1 MNYLNKKNACDRCH
15 SLKQVCIGVNPCENC
30 SKLNNLCTF
39 CREKIK
45 IGRPPKIRKGD
56 LDKTKAKGSQKSR
69 KSYSHSGCSNCKRKK
84 KKCDEKWPVCGNCN
98 RLNLECSGEMITTG
112 IKEINTTTELKTD
125 NYSFILNEIF
135 NPVEDKEIVSNDFS
149 SFFSPGPESIFTE
162 KEKMFLNSLLKSP
175 NDQFDSPQK
184 CSPVSHIDSNSYDY
198 EYERKILL
206 LNCMEETYNLP
217 NIEAELLKYFITIV
231 SPVLF
236 ADKTTASFLKAVI
249 PISLVDKRVRYPI
262 LSISA
267 SHRANSAIEFN
278 FQYNREKVVFR
289 AKAQSTFMNEY
300 MDFYN
305 EVENILLSI
314 LLLAVGEIFEGT
326 SLLWGVALEKAG
338 SLIKSVGGL
347 KKVTLIS
354 PLSSQL
360 FCYLD
365 LISSLS
371 TCSSPFI
378 EQKDN
383 KDNHIDYDEN
393 YIETLLN
400 SKFGFRFGIAGE
412 IFKII
417 GNISTLASLR
427 VNRYKNESLKLQ
439 FDSLANLIEM
449 KLQKWSPPLDRV
461 AGAYHLNKNEGR
473 LILPAFTLSLQWSAF
488 LRLHQIKDG
497 YDRKDSRAKAC
508 LDNIISSMK
517 VIEINTDLESSLMFP
532 LIMAGSVAHKNEDRL
547 YILSRISTIKQ
558 RLRFSYIGEF
568 EKLLRQVWNSE
579 DNDQVNW
586 AKIRYFQFPGL
597 VMF

>member
-1 MNYLNKKNACDRCH
+1 MNYLNKKKACDRCH
-15 SLKQVCIGVNPCENC
+15 SLKQVCIGINPCENC

-56 LDKTKAKGSQKSR
+56 LDKTKAKDSQRSR
-69 KSYSHSGCSNCKRKK
+69 KSYSHSGCSNCKKKK
-84 KKCDEKWPVCGNCN
+84 KKCDEKWPVCGNCK
-98 RLNLECSGEMITTG
+98 RLNLECSGEIITTAG
-112 IKEINTTTELKTD
+112 IKEINTPIK
-125 NYSFILNEIF
+125 IMNEIF
-135 NPVEDKEIVSNDFS
+135 NRVEYEENISNFS
-149 SFFSPGPESIFTE
+149 SCFSAGPESIFTE

-175 NDQFDSPQK
+175 NDQFYSSQK
-184 CSPVSHIDSNSYDY
+184 SFPVSHIDSNAYDY
-198 EYERKILL
+198 EYERNTLL
-206 LNCMEETYNLP
+206 LSCMEETYNLP
-217 NIEAELLKYFITIV
+217 NIEAELLKYFIVVV

-267 SHRANSAIEFN
+267 SHRANSAIGSN
-278 FQYNREKVVFR
+278 FHYNRERVVFR

-300 MDFYN
+300 MDFCN
-305 EVENILLSI
+305 EVEIILLGI

-326 SLLWGVALEKAG
+326 SLLWSIALEKAG
-338 SLIKSVGGL
+338 SLIKSMGGL

-378 EQKDN
+378 EQVDN

-400 SKFGFRFGIAGE
+400 SKFGFKFGIAGE

-427 VNRYKNESLKLQ
+427 INRYNNESLKQQ

-461 AGAYHLNKNEGR
+461 ASTYHLNKDEGS
-473 LILPAFTLSLQWSAF
+473 LILPAFTLSLQWSTF

-497 YDRKDSRAKAC
+497 YNRKDFRSKAC
-508 LDNIISSMK
+508 LDNIISSMRI
-517 VIEINTDLESSLMFP
+517 IEEDTDLESSLMFP
-532 LIMAGSVAHKNEDRL
+532 LIMAGSVAYKNEDRV
-547 YILSRISTIKQ
+547 YILSRINTIKQ
-558 RLRFSYIGEF
+558 RLSFGYIGES